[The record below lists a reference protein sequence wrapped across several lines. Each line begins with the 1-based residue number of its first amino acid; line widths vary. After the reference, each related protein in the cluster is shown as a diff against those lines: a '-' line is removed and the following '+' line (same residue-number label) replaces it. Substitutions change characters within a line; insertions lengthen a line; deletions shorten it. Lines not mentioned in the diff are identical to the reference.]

1 MKTKEKENFKNF
13 FVKFG
18 VIITGIVLVMYL
30 AKVWFISRKGVPNRK
45 GKDISSSYESLK
57 SKNNIK
63 IINWQDAGKHYGEY
77 VTVEGQIVITYN
89 SGKACFLNFHRNYRL
104 YFTAVIF
111 ASDFHKFKVDPE
123 TLYYGKNVQITGKIK
138 QYKGKPEITV
148 NNPEQIK
155 IIE

>member
-1 MKTKEKENFKNF
+1 MKTKQKENFKNF

-18 VIITGIVLVMYL
+18 VIIAGIILVMYL
-30 AKVWFISRKGVPNRK
+30 AKVWFISRKGVPGHR
-45 GKDISSSYESLK
+45 GKDISSSYESAK
-57 SKNNIK
+57 SKNKIK

-77 VTVEGQIVITYN
+77 VTVEGKIVITYN

-111 ASDFHKFKVDPE
+111 ASDFHKFNKDPE
-123 TLYYGKNVQITGKIK
+123 TLFYGKNVQITGKIK
-138 QYKGKPEITV
+138 EYKGKPEIIV
-148 NNPEQIK
+148 NNTEQIK